1 MRYMSFLD
9 MTLTAGKISLGFGWK
24 HGSHFSRI
32 LLSKFWACWGSG
44 CCLQRFRRVPDRP
57 EEPQGRSWLWIL
69 VCTFV
74 TWWLPPFCL
83 TLLYHVHDKFAITCP
98 TLWYHYTGR
107 WIPSTVRQPHI
118 NFAWVG
124 TAMPC
129 LPSMFSVSSFITFLW
144 KPIDSG
150 EYKEYNYDRK
160 NKNGQNVLGVITWRL
175 QNRKMKWS
183 ARIY

>member
-1 MRYMSFLD
+1 MSFLD

-107 WIPSTVRQPHI
+107 WIPSTVRQPLI

-144 KPIDSG
+144 NPLTVVNTKSIIVTERTKAVKTFLRLS
-150 EYKEYNYDRK
+150 
-160 NKNGQNVLGVITWRL
+160 LGVYRAE
-175 QNRKMKWS
+175 KWNDP
-183 ARIY
+183 